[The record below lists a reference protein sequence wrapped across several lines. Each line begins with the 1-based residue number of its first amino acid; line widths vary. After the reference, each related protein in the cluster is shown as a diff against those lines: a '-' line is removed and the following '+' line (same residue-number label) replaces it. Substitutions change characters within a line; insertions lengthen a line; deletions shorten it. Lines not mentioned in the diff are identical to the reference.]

1 MTWLLFMDESGH
13 DHRTT
18 PYEVRGGV
26 AVSVGKLWDLVR
38 SIQQAELEAF
48 GCRLIDYRSEI
59 KGSKLL
65 DRKRMK
71 WAMQDEWMADDERRK
86 RARSFLTKGLEKHK
100 PTRDEFSAYGQAS
113 LQLSRSI
120 FQALHAHDA
129 MLFAS
134 AIPTSTVKPDSFE
147 AAEYLRKD
155 HVFLLERFF
164 YALESKQKHGIL
176 VFDQVDNGADQ
187 RFVRQM
193 ERYFTKTQTGV
204 YRSAWIVPVPLFV
217 SSDMS
222 TMIQAADLCIY
233 TLNWGFRLPSLG
245 MDQPV
250 RAEIADEFGP
260 WLNRLQH
267 KGQAHRDGRVYDSFG
282 IVYVP
287 DPYKAR
293 G

>member
-1 MTWLLFMDESGH
+1 MSWLLFMDESGH

-26 AVSVGKLWDLVR
+26 SVAVGKLWDLVR

-48 GCRLIDYRSEI
+48 GCQLIDYRSEI

-71 WAMQDEWMADDERRK
+71 WAAQDVWMPDDERRK
-86 RARSFLTKGLEKHK
+86 RARSFLTKGLEKLT
-100 PTRDEFSAYGQAS
+100 PTREEFSAYGQAS

-120 FQALHAHDA
+120 FQALHAHDVA
-129 MLFAS
+129 LFAS
-134 AIPTSTVKPDSFE
+134 VIPTTTVKPDSFE
-147 AAEYLRKD
+147 AVEYLRKD

-164 YALESKQKHGIL
+164 YALEAKQKHGIL
-176 VFDQVDNGADQ
+176 VFDQVDSGADQ
-187 RFVRQM
+187 RFVRQLQ
-193 ERYFTKTQTGV
+193 RYFTKTQTGV

-217 SSDMS
+217 SSEMS

-233 TLNWGFRLPSLG
+233 ALNWGFRLPSLG
-245 MDQPV
+245 MGEPV
-250 RAEIADEFGP
+250 RDDIATEFGP
-260 WLNRLQH
+260 WLNRLQY
-267 KGQAHRDGRVYDSFG
+267 KGQTSRDGKVYDSFG

-287 DPYKAR
+287 DPYKTR

>member
-1 MTWLLFMDESGH
+1 MSWLLFMDESGH
-13 DHRTT
+13 DHKTT

-38 SIQQAELEAF
+38 SIQQAELDAF
-48 GCRLIDYRSEI
+48 GCRLADYRSEI
-59 KGSKLL
+59 KGAKLL
-65 DRKRMK
+65 DKKRMK
-71 WAMQDEWMADDERRK
+71 WASQDEWMSDEERRK
-86 RARSFLTKGLEKHK
+86 RARSFLTKGLEKIS
-100 PTRDEFSAYGQAS
+100 PTREEFTAYGQAC
-113 LQLSRSI
+113 LQLSRSM
-120 FQALHAHDA
+120 FQELHAHEA
-129 MLFAS
+129 ELFATV
-134 AIPTSTVKPDSFE
+134 IPTATVKPDSFE
-147 AAEYLRKD
+147 ATEYLRKD

-164 YALESKQKHGIL
+164 YALEAKKKHGIL

-187 RFVRQM
+187 RFVRQL
-193 ERYFTKTQTGV
+193 ERYFTKTKTGV

-233 TLNWGFRLPSLG
+233 ALNWGFRLPKLG
-245 MDQPV
+245 MNQAV
-250 RAEIADEFGP
+250 REDIADEFGS

-267 KGQAHRDGRVYDSFG
+267 KGHAHRDGQTFDSYG

-287 DPYKAR
+287 DPYTTR